1 MKVTAPAGSY
11 LWHLLE
17 NHPAGAELSPN
28 DDFTFESQAL
38 WRRSVLTGVSEGALT
53 GLIELA
59 DNNPFVCADKVSTP
73 SPLSTLALIALGP
86 LIRACLPADEIMLQA
101 SKSLAVPDLGSLLD
115 ELGINQSVTLALD
128 DQDLGSVIALNA
140 LVPIEEMPDWSLIDD
155 LFEESYGRSFYVR
168 KAAEWSAAEVSGRP
182 WALYDLRHTPGEDI
196 GLLTVRVM
204 ADLRGKAGEAQMIHT
219 FNVMAG
225 YEEHLGI
232 PELLA

>member
-1 MKVTAPAGSY
+1 MKITAPAGSY

-17 NHPAGAELSPN
+17 NHPAGAELSPG
-28 DDFTFESQAL
+28 DEFTFDRGDWQ
-38 WRRSVLTGVSEGALT
+38 RKVLTGETNGVLT

-86 LIRACLPADEIMLQA
+86 LVRACLPADEIMLQS
-101 SKSLAVPDLGSLLD
+101 SKALAVPDLGFLL
-115 ELGINQSVTLALD
+115 ENLGINQSVTVALD
-128 DQDLGSVIALNA
+128 DQDLGTIIALNA
-140 LVPIEEMPDWSLIDD
+140 LVPIEEMDDWSLIDD

-168 KAAEWSAAEVSGRP
+168 KASEWSASEVNGRP
-182 WALYDLRHTPGEDI
+182 WALYDLRHTPGEDL

-204 ADLRGKAGEAQMIHT
+204 ADLRGKAGEAQMLHT

-225 YEEHLGI
+225 FEEHLGI
-232 PELLA
+232 PDLLD